1 MNAEPAPVTRPAAS
15 GYQVDDLLVDVRAR
29 RVTRGGE
36 DLGIA
41 DRTFD
46 LLLALVRAAPNLM
59 STQELMDSVW
69 AGVIVGP
76 DTITQRIKLLRQRLG
91 DSAEHPRYVA
101 AVRGHGYRMAKAVTA
116 LAALPQP
123 ADLPVLVG
131 AAADVDPALPAKSAR
146 EIRRW
151 IPALF
156 ALVLLIGAGGVWWGL
171 KHRSD
176 MPLGGIRE
184 SRPGPTA
191 VPPSSVAVLPF
202 VNLTGDPGKEY
213 FSDGMAEELINSLSQ
228 VAALKVPARTSS
240 FAYKGRNTDIRQV
253 ARDLD
258 VALIL
263 EGSVRSAGERIRV
276 SAELV
281 DARSGYDVWSQS
293 YDRKFSDIFKL
304 QDDLAAQI
312 VAALQQHLAAPI
324 APPASR
330 MPPTQDVE
338 AYRLYLQAAGTAH
351 GNVPSLLLALPI
363 VNQALA
369 RDPNFA
375 AALALRAG
383 IQGTLVGL
391 GGTPPAAIDD
401 AERDAERAL
410 ALNSELAAAHLALGM
425 INFSRRDWV
434 HAELSYQAA
443 LAADAT
449 DSVNHGMY
457 SLDVLEPTGRLKL
470 AHVHALEAFR
480 LAPAMGFTSDIL
492 SGADSLLGLDA
503 EALRF
508 ANLDVLIGSRPHGG
522 ADFLLNAHAA
532 ARGKRYLEAAT
543 LASQA
548 LPDALRNRG
557 GTEAMKLLY
566 SALADSSRKPAA
578 LQALRAVTRQI
589 QFGST
594 DAQVS
599 TFFVEGFTLLGAV
612 DSAYALANELIDRGE
627 RMHVAALGLDPR
639 TLWIP
644 EMRPFRRDP
653 RFQALATRL
662 KLIDYWNQ
670 FGPPDECELRDAM
683 VTCH

>member
-1 MNAEPAPVTRPAAS
+1 MNADPAPVTRPAANA
-15 GYQVDDLLVDVRAR
+15 YQVDDLLIDVRAR

-46 LLLALVRAAPNLM
+46 LLLTLVRAAPNLM
-59 STQELMDSVW
+59 SAQELMDSVW

-76 DTITQRIKLLRQRLG
+76 DTITQRVKLLRQRLG

-123 ADLPVLVG
+123 VELPVLVG
-131 AAADVDPALPAKSAR
+131 AAADVDPALPAK
-146 EIRRW
+146 
-151 IPALF
+151 PAHENRHRIA
-156 ALVLLIGAGGVWWGL
+156 ALLALTLLIGAGGVWWGL
-171 KHRSD
+171 KHGSD
-176 MPLGGIRE
+176 MQVGGIGDFPLG
-184 SRPGPTA
+184 PA

-202 VNLTGDPGKEY
+202 VNQTGDPGKEY
-213 FSDGMAEELINSLSQ
+213 FSEGVAEELINSLSQ
-228 VAALKVPARTSS
+228 VAELKVPARTSS

-253 ARDLD
+253 ARDLG
-258 VALIL
+258 VAMIL
-263 EGSVRSAGERIRV
+263 EGSVRSAGDRIRV
-276 SAELV
+276 RAELV
-281 DARSGYDVWSQS
+281 DARSGYDLWSQS
-293 YDRKFSDIFKL
+293 YDRNFSDIFKL
-304 QDDLAAQI
+304 QDELAAQI
-312 VAALQQHLAAPI
+312 VAALQQHLGAPT
-324 APPASR
+324 APLASR
-330 MPPTQDVE
+330 KPPTQDVE
-338 AYRLYLQAAGTAH
+338 AYRLYLQAMGTAH
-351 GNVPSLLLALPI
+351 GDVPSLLLALPI
-363 VNQALA
+363 VDQALA

-375 AALALRAG
+375 AALALRAA
-383 IQGTLVGL
+383 IRGTLVGL
-391 GGTPPAAIDD
+391 GAAQPAAIDD

-425 INFSRRDWV
+425 INFSQGDWIK
-434 HAELSYQAA
+434 AELSFRAA

-480 LAPAMGFTSDIL
+480 LAPATGFTSDIL
-492 SGADSLLGLDA
+492 SGAGSLLGLDA

-522 ADFLLNAHAA
+522 ADFLLNVHAA
-532 ARGKRYLEAAT
+532 ARSKRYAEAAT

-548 LPDALRNRG
+548 LPEALRNRG
-557 GTEAMKLLY
+557 GAEAMKILY
-566 SALADSSRKPAA
+566 SALTDPASKPAA
-578 LQALRAVTRQI
+578 LQALQAVTHQI
-589 QFGST
+589 QFAST
-594 DAQVS
+594 DARVS
-599 TFFVEGFTLLGAV
+599 TFFVEAFTLLGAV
-612 DSAYALANELIDRGE
+612 DSAYALANELIDRGA
-627 RMHVAALGLDPR
+627 RVHVAALGLDPR
-639 TLWIP
+639 ALWIP
-644 EMRPFRRDP
+644 EMRLFRRDP